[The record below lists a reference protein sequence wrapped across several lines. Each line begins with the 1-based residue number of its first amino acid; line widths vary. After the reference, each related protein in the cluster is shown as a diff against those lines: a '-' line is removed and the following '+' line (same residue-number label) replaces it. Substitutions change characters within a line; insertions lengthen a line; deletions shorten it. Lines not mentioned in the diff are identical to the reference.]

1 MVGFR
6 AWSFLWLSPR
16 LVPKSL
22 ENGAGS
28 PSCAS
33 AHSSNLPRDVPFVAL
48 PTSFFTLNTSS
59 PMATNKQT
67 HAAES
72 AAGKE
77 N

>member
-1 MVGFR
+1 MVRFR
-6 AWSFLWLSPR
+6 GWSFLWLSLR
-16 LVPKSL
+16 LVPKRL

-33 AHSSNLPRDVPFVAL
+33 AHSYSQPRDVTFVAL
-48 PTSFFTLNTSS
+48 PTSFFTFNTSS

-72 AAGKE
+72 AAGKA

>member
-6 AWSFLWLSPR
+6 GWSFLWFSLR
-16 LVPKSL
+16 LVPKGL

-33 AHSSNLPRDVPFVAL
+33 AHSSNLPREVPFIAL
-48 PTSFFTLNTSS
+48 PTLFTFNTSS

-72 AAGKE
+72 ATGKA